1 MNMIQLVAF
10 GLIATILIAVV
21 GKEDKTY
28 TLFIRIGATVM
39 LLIFIIMQL
48 DGVLQMIMELASK
61 IHMEGT
67 YLSIIFKIVGV
78 AYISEFGY
86 QLCKDAGEESIGSK
100 VQLAGKVMIFA
111 LASPI
116 ILALMELITKLL

>member
-1 MNMIQLVAF
+1 MNIIQLVAF
-10 GLIATILIAVV
+10 GMIATILIAVV

-28 TLFIRIGATVM
+28 GLFIRIGATVM

-48 DGVLQMIMELASK
+48 DEVLQIIVELASK

-67 YLSIIFKIVGV
+67 YLSIIFKIVGI

-111 LASPI
+111 LSSPI
-116 ILALMELITKLL
+116 ILALMDLITQLL

>member
-1 MNMIQLVAF
+1 MNMMQLVAF
-10 GLIATILIAVV
+10 GVIATILIALV

-28 TLFIRIGATVM
+28 GLFIRVGATVM
-39 LLIFIIMQL
+39 LLIFCVTQL
-48 DGVLQMIMELASK
+48 DEVLKLIITLASK

-86 QLCKDAGEESIGSK
+86 QLCKDAGEEAIASK

-111 LASPI
+111 LSAPI
-116 ILALMELITKLL
+116 LLALMALITQLL